1 MKKVFILDTNVLLHS
16 ARALEAFED
25 NILVVPMPVIEELDK
40 FKKYQD
46 ELGRNA
52 RKCVRKID
60 SLRESSARTGGPKLY
75 SGIPLGNGTEKK
87 ESGILRV
94 VLDVSSEEKKLLPD
108 TGDFAYADNRILAIA
123 CKLKK
128 EYENTGEQV
137 TVVSKDLNLRLRADA
152 LGLAVED
159 FKNEKVSYDEL
170 YTGNTE
176 AVISVSD
183 MDDLFAG
190 KTIAPLPGIPL
201 YPNEFLLL
209 KEEVGS
215 RARLG
220 VFRNGRIAPLP
231 PLPGD
236 KVWNIHPRSQEQR
249 MALSLLTDPEIQVV
263 TLVGKAGSGKTFLA
277 LAGALECVKKLKL
290 QDKILVSRPI
300 VPMGK
305 DIGYLPGDKDEKLN
319 VWMQPIFDNL
329 SLLLREDGV
338 KGGGSENFTNK
349 KVDELRKTGVLELE
363 ALTYIRGRSIPNQY
377 IIVDEAQNL
386 TPHEVKT
393 IISRA
398 GENTKI
404 VLTGDPDQIDNPY
417 LDASSNG
424 LSYAAEHL
432 KGLALHGHITLKK
445 SERSPLAAA
454 AAKYL

>member
-16 ARALEAFED
+16 SRALDAFED
-25 NILVVPMPVIEELDK
+25 NILVIPMPVVEELDK

-52 RKCVRKID
+52 RSCIRKID
-60 SLRESSARTGGPKLY
+60 FLRERSAKKGGPKLY
-75 SGIPLGNGTEKK
+75 EGVPLGNATEKK
-87 ESGILRV
+87 PSGLLRV
-94 VLDVSSEEKKLLPD
+94 ALDVTSEEKKLLPD
-108 TGDFAYADNRILAIA
+108 PGDFSYADNRILAIA

-128 EYENTGEQV
+128 EYEKTGNPV
-137 TVVSKDLNLRLRADA
+137 IVVSKDLNLRLRADA

-159 FKNEKVSYDEL
+159 FKSEKVQNDEL
-170 YTGNTE
+170 YTGTLD
-176 AVISVSD
+176 AVVSSAD
-183 MDDLFAG
+183 MDDLYAG
-190 KTIAPLPGIPL
+190 KTIAPPAGMVLF
-201 YPNEFLLL
+201 PNEFLFL
-209 KEEVGS
+209 KEENGT
-215 RARLG
+215 RNKPG
-220 VFRNGRIAPLP
+220 IFRNGRIGVLP

-236 KVWNIHPRSQEQR
+236 KVWNIHPRSPEQR
-249 MALSLLTDPEIQVV
+249 MALYLLTDPEIQVV
-263 TLVGKAGSGKTFLA
+263 TLVGRAGSGKTFLA

-329 SLLLREDGV
+329 SLLLREEGV
-338 KGGGSENFTNK
+338 KGGGSENFTAK
-349 KVDELRKTGVLELE
+349 KVEELRRNGLLELE
-363 ALTYIRGRSIPNQY
+363 ALTYIRGRSIPNEY

-432 KGLALHGHITLKK
+432 KGVCLHGHITLKK